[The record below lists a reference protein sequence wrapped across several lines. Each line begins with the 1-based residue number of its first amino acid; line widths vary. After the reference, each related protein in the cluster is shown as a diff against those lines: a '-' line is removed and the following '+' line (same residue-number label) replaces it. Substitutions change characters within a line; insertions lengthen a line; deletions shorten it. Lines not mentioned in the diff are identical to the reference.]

1 MQVTTL
7 AQHGRNVPSHRHDV
21 DHGAWTVA
29 RLRDWLSTRHS
40 LPIEL
45 ALILGVYAVYEGTRG
60 LVAGDERVALRHARD
75 VASLERSLHILVEGP
90 SNTRRWPSPG

>member
-1 MQVTTL
+1 MQVATL
-7 AQHGRNVPSHRHDV
+7 AHHGRNVPSHRHDV

-45 ALILGVYAVYEGTRG
+45 ALILGLYAAYRAH
-60 LVAGDERVALRHARD
+60 AG
-75 VASLERSLHILVEGP
+75 
-90 SNTRRWPSPG
+90 SPLATNEWRCVTHET